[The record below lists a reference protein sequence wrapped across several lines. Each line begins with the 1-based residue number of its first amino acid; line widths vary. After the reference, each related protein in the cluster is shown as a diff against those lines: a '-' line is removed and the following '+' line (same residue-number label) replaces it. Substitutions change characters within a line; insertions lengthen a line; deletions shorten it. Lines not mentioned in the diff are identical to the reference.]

1 MFVWGQ
7 ERCDITQ
14 IPSKIL
20 PTASHDVKQH
30 HQQKSNEDG
39 IRNII
44 FTKSLAKVFHS
55 FPCFNESNT
64 ILIDDSPDKCPSLYR
79 KNALHPPS
87 ISGLD
92 NKTVS
97 SSTTAGDDD
106 ESNQQ
111 KQTIFFRQLAI
122 FWKTEMN
129 FNDISNSNELHNF
142 LHREGRGHMGWT
154 M

>member
-7 ERCDITQ
+7 DKCDITQ
-14 IPSKIL
+14 ISSKIL
-20 PTASHDVKQH
+20 STSSHDVKQY
-30 HQQKSNEDG
+30 HQQKTNDDG
-39 IRNII
+39 IHNII

-55 FPCFNESNT
+55 FPSFHESNT
-64 ILIDDSPDKCPSLYR
+64 ILIDDSPDKCPDLYR

-92 NKTVS
+92 QKAA

-129 FNDISNSNELHNF
+129 FNDISSSSELYKF